1 MDCPD
6 TLDNI
11 LRFMMIEAKC
21 SHEIHDL
28 RSLTFE
34 HLILVDGKRWYCLAS
49 NHSFLRSE
57 CVDDLPF
64 WRKSEPHARWRIT
77 TGLIHVKDLNETA
90 ILEVFTDSTFV
101 QRWDRFKILLGH
113 LKVDGLTWVTFD

>member
-57 CVDDLPF
+57 CVDVSWFSGNWNL
-64 WRKSEPHARWRIT
+64 WRLVLAS
-77 TGLIHVKDLNETA
+77 
-90 ILEVFTDSTFV
+90 
-101 QRWDRFKILLGH
+101 
-113 LKVDGLTWVTFD
+113 